1 MATFDIRRPVV
12 AIVPMQHV
20 STHLARFVAAICWLM
35 LCCALP
41 AAAEESKTVDP
52 FLQAAQWAEEVPA
65 NEEFSDDSNADP
77 ALECTDAVDCGDEI
91 GLAALIEPNRLQC
104 RRWAVLV
111 DFPILLPYLD
121 SRVVTTPKEN
131 PVFGPRLSL
140 AWQNANGLGVQAR
153 GWGFDNAVDVEGS
166 PLMTQNFSYYYYP
179 TNLTE
184 NKLIFRGGK
193 FDLDFYKH
201 MEFEGGY
208 LRVGASLTAAQLTVR
223 NEYAYQY
230 TTYSYNYNYIIDDY
244 TGYSYYN
251 PTYTQN
257 VVTVEDADKIRTRG
271 GGLGLLLEGSHR
283 INNSPT
289 HQWSV
294 FGSGRFAYLVGEQQA
309 DASYWRTGRDA
320 SFTVGEAAVGLEYRR
335 KLPRADLFVRCAFEI
350 QTWDVPQIQRVSLA
364 GVTPSVGISW

>member
-1 MATFDIRRPVV
+1 
-12 AIVPMQHV
+12 MQPA
-20 STHLARFVAAICWLM
+20 STQLARHIAAICWLAI
-35 LCCALP
+35 CCALP
-41 AAAEESKTVDP
+41 ATAKESKTVDP

-65 NEEFSDDSNADP
+65 DGEFAEASGDDSM
-77 ALECTDAVDCGDEI
+77 LECTDPVDCGDEI
-91 GLAALIEPNRLQC
+91 GLAGLIEPNRLQC

-166 PLMTQNFSYYYYP
+166 PLFQQGYPYYYYP

-201 MEFEGGY
+201 IEFDAGY

-230 TTYSYNYNYIIDDY
+230 TTYSYIYNYIAVGDY
-244 TGYSYYN
+244 WGYYS

-294 FGSGRFAYLVGEQQA
+294 FGSGRLAYLVGEQQS
-309 DASYWRTGRDA
+309 DASYWRTDRDA
-320 SFTVGEAAVGLEYRR
+320 CFTVGEAAVGLEYRR
-335 KLPRADLFVRCAFEI
+335 KFARADLFVRCAFEI
-350 QTWDVPQIQRVSLA
+350 QTWDVPQLDLISLA
-364 GVTPSVGISW
+364 GVTPSVGVSW